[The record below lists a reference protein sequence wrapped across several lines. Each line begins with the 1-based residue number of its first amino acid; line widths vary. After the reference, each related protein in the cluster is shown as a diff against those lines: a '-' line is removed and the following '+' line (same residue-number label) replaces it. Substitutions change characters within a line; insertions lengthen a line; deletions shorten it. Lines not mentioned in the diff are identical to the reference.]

1 MLLLLLLLLLFLLLS
16 LLLGMRPP
24 LLVPLLLLILFL
36 MPLTSLFCRR
46 LEGVSLDAVV
56 VVAADD
62 DNISP
67 AS

>member
-1 MLLLLLLLLLFLLLS
+1 
-16 LLLGMRPP
+16 MRPP